1 MKKCFSALVSLLIL
15 ALLWSLP
22 ARAQEGRESSASA
35 ALTAAL
41 VAACRHNESTFARYL
56 TGESTEA
63 FLALPKQQREDV
75 MKRFILLSEPG
86 RPLLSDDR
94 EGRTVLRC
102 STSGITGE
110 MHIGRERV
118 RENLA
123 FVPVEVTGERSIE
136 FGMIREG
143 GGWRILSLGLLLV
156 NIPELARQWA
166 AAELSAK
173 EAEAISLLRQ
183 LADAVRRYRDAFGR
197 LPESLAELG
206 PAPPEGVSPE
216 AAQLVD
222 AELASGEKDG
232 YRFRYRIRPDA
243 EGGEPGFELA
253 ATPIEYGRS
262 GRRSFFL
269 DSSGELRGGD
279 KQGAVATSA
288 DPLIER
294 PKGD

>member
-1 MKKCFSALVSLLIL
+1 VVGLFSSLLSSSS
-15 ALLWSLP
+15 AK
-22 ARAQEGRESSASA
+22 AQEGQESSASA

-41 VAACRHNESTFARYL
+41 VAACRHNEATFARYL

-102 STSGITGE
+102 STPGTTGE

-173 EAEAISLLRQ
+173 EAEAILLLRR

-197 LPESLAELG
+197 LPESLAQLG

-222 AELASGEKDG
+222 AELASGEKAG
-232 YRFRYRIRPDA
+232 YRFRYRIRPEA
-243 EGGEPGFELA
+243 GGDEPGFELA
-253 ATPIEYGRS
+253 ATPVEYGQS

-269 DSSGELRGGD
+269 DSSGGLRGGD
-279 KQGAVATSA
+279 KQGAVATPA